1 MKEYNVKVTRQA
13 YEHLSNIKRYI
24 QYELSAPEAAANMV
38 KMLKKAVKSLA
49 FMPSRIKLTDEEPWH
64 SENIRRMHVRNFFV
78 YFWIDEANSIVHI
91 IAVIYAAR
99 DQKTIFEFIET
110 EEYK

>member
-64 SENIRRMHVRNFFV
+64 SENMS
-78 YFWIDEANSIVHI
+78 E
-91 IAVIYAAR
+91 
-99 DQKTIFEFIET
+99 IFLFT
-110 EEYK
+110 FG

>member
-1 MKEYNVKVTRQA
+1 
-13 YEHLSNIKRYI
+13 
-24 QYELSAPEAAANMV
+24 
-38 KMLKKAVKSLA
+38 MLKKAVKSSA

-64 SENIRRMHVRNFFV
+64 SENIRRMHVRKLL
-78 YFWIDEANSIVHI
+78 YSLDDEANSIVHI

-99 DQKTIFEFIET
+99 DQKTIFESIET

>member
-1 MKEYNVKVTRQA
+1 MAFRKY
-13 YEHLSNIKRYI
+13 
-24 QYELSAPEAAANMV
+24 PENACQ
-38 KMLKKAVKSLA
+38 K
-49 FMPSRIKLTDEEPWH
+49 
-64 SENIRRMHVRNFFV
+64 FFI

-99 DQKTIFEFIET
+99 DQKTIFESIET